1 MIRIDYDIKIGS
13 HFNIEN
19 KIDGINYHLYLE
31 NIYKVDQKKRFVPM
45 HVFKKF

>member
-19 KIDGINYHLYLE
+19 VEDGINYHLYLE
-31 NIYKVDQKKRFVPM
+31 KIYKVDQKNRFVPK
-45 HVFKKF
+45 HIFQSF